1 VKGNANFLLY
11 VNSRIHVPSSYTGN
25 IISGGQATSITLSDA
40 GSGNFCC
47 PQRFFTNRI
56 SYTHTYSQTTESGV
70 TCGWETLALPF
81 DVQSITHERRG
92 AMAPFSAQEDYS
104 LYKPF
109 WLYELQETGFSDATE
124 VKAYTPYIIS
134 MPNNPN
140 YADDFILAGK
150 VTFSA
155 ADTYIEVDTAMVTMK
170 GSVRFAPAMQR
181 QEKSSTVLAINLED
195 CTVDGTFYRSGSAF
209 LPNLRTVNPF
219 EAYAL
224 VGASVPKIPLVDM
237 EWGYVTDMRNAQMS
251 ELEAI
256 GRKGGV
262 YDLLGRKL
270 SNDSSNLKNDG
281 GKMKRVYIINGKK
294 TVVE

>member
-1 VKGNANFLLY
+1 
-11 VNSRIHVPSSYTGN
+11 
-25 IISGGQATSITLSDA
+25 
-40 GSGNFCC
+40 
-47 PQRFFTNRI
+47 
-56 SYTHTYSQTTESGV
+56 
-70 TCGWETLALPF
+70 
-81 DVQSITHERRG
+81 
-92 AMAPFSAQEDYS
+92 
-104 LYKPF
+104 
-109 WLYELQETGFSDATE
+109 
-124 VKAYTPYIIS
+124 
-134 MPNNPN
+134 
-140 YADDFILAGK
+140 
-150 VTFSA
+150 
-155 ADTYIEVDTAMVTMK
+155 
-170 GSVRFAPAMQR
+170 MQR

-294 TVVE
+294 VVVE